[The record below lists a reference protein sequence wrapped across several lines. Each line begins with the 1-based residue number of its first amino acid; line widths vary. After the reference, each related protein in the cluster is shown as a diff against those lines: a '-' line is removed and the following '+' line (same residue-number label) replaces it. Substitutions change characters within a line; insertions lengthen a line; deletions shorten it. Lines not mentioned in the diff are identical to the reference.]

1 MAEQGGED
9 EAELRST
16 DASATEGTVVE
27 RTSLGMET
35 TWCTNHHLGSNLQ
48 RGMSRRSRERRGQ
61 THKQQLSR
69 ILLLR
74 EGHEYGDEVGG

>member
-48 RGMSRRSRERRGQ
+48 RGLSRKEQRTTRTDAQATTVEDPIAQRRSR
-61 THKQQLSR
+61 
-69 ILLLR
+69 
-74 EGHEYGDEVGG
+74 VW